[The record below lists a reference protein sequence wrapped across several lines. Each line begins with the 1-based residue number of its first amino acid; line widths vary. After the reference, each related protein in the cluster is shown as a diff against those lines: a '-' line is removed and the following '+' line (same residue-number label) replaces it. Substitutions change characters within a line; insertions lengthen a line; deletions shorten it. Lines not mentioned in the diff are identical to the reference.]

1 MGKQT
6 KARLGKG
13 LGALFPQI
21 SVMAPMPAGKPAEKS
36 AEEPTK
42 PAAEATRKAAPRQTE
57 TTAAGAA
64 RGSAGNDAKASASN
78 AVNNKAENASGA
90 QNGSKPS
97 RKRMAIP
104 DWNSIA
110 HPSDFFFSSTESET
124 SASHATDR
132 SASRGANHA
141 PRAQRADEPAGRS
154 AGAPSHANHTSAANS
169 VASTPVD
176 DAPAIAP
183 VPGAYLAELDVSDI
197 RPNAEQPR
205 AVFNQDE
212 LHDLADSIA
221 EVGVL
226 EPIVVRRR
234 PAPGSHHELIMGER
248 RWRASR
254 LAGKKTIPA
263 IVRTTSNEHMLRDAL
278 LENLQRVQ
286 LNPLEEAAAY
296 QQMMHDFGL
305 TQEQL
310 SKSISKSRPQIAN
323 TLRLLQLPGAVQ
335 KRVEAGELTAGH
347 ARALLSLRDP
357 DAMVT
362 LADRI
367 VAEGLSVR
375 AVEGIVAQSR
385 GSRSKERRAKKTNYW
400 AASALSQ
407 RLGSRFGTT
416 VNIHGTEKR
425 GTIEIAFTSKE
436 DLDRIAR
443 LLGSDVQDGE

>member
-21 SVMAPMPAGKPAEKS
+21 SVMTPISETPSEKS
-36 AEEPTK
+36 VANLAEELAT
-42 PAAEATRKAAPRQTE
+42 PAVQATRKTSPHKTKTLADTVHKN
-57 TTAAGAA
+57 T
-64 RGSAGNDAKASASN
+64 SN
-78 AVNNKAENASGA
+78 AVKIGTNSPAKSTSNAKSS
-90 QNGSKPS
+90 SKPS
-97 RKRMAIP
+97 HKRMTIP

-110 HPSDFFFSSTESET
+110 HPSDFFFSSTQDQTDT
-124 SASHATDR
+124 SHTAEHSTSPD
-132 SASRGANHA
+132 ANYA
-141 PRAQRADEPAGRS
+141 PHTQHTNEPISTTPTHTNQTA
-154 AGAPSHANHTSAANS
+154 AAHTAPL
-169 VASTPVD
+169 TP
-176 DAPAIAP
+176 PITP
-183 VPGAYLAELDVSDI
+183 VPGAYLAELDINDI

-205 AVFNQDE
+205 SVFNEDE
-212 LHDLADSIA
+212 LRDLANSIT

-226 EPIVVRRR
+226 EPIVVR
-234 PAPGSHHELIMGER
+234 PKPTPNSHHELIMGER

-347 ARALLSLRDP
+347 ARALLSLRNP
-357 DAMVT
+357 DAMVA

-367 VAEGLSVR
+367 VTEGLSVR
-375 AVEGIVAQSR
+375 AVEKIVAQSH
-385 GSRSKERRAKKTNYW
+385 GSQSKRQHVRKANYW
-400 AASALSQ
+400 AASPLSQ
-407 RLGSRFGTT
+407 RLGNRFGTP
-416 VNIHGTEKR
+416 VNIHGTEKG
-425 GTIEIAFTSKE
+425 GTIEITFTSKE

-443 LLGSDVQDGE
+443 LLDSDPQNGQ

>member
-21 SVMAPMPAGKPAEKS
+21 SVMAPMPAGKPAEKPV
-36 AEEPTK
+36 EEPTK
-42 PAAEATRKAAPRQTE
+42 PTAEATRKAAPRQTE
-57 TTAAGAA
+57 TTAAGAT
-64 RGSAGNDAKASASN
+64 RGSAGNDANAGASN
-78 AVNNKAENASGA
+78 AANNRAENASGA

-124 SASHATDR
+124 SAPHATDR
-132 SASRGANHA
+132 STSRSVTPA
-141 PRAQRADEPAGRS
+141 PRAQRANATGRF
-154 AGAPSHANHTSAANS
+154 AAAPSQANHTSAANS

-176 DAPAIAP
+176 DAPAIVP

-357 DAMVT
+357 DAMVA

-375 AVEGIVAQSR
+375 AVERIVAQSR
-385 GSRSKERRAKKTNYW
+385 GSRSKERRAKKANYW
-400 AASALSQ
+400 AASDLSQ

-425 GTIEIAFTSKE
+425 GTIEITFTSKE

>member
-21 SVMAPMPAGKPAEKS
+21 SVMTPMPAGKPAEKP

-42 PAAEATRKAAPRQTE
+42 PTAEATKKAAPRQTE

-64 RGSAGNDAKASASN
+64 RTSACNDAKTGASN
-78 AVNNKAENASGA
+78 TANNTEENASGA

-132 SASRGANHA
+132 STSRGVNHV
-141 PRAQRADEPAGRS
+141 PRAQRADEPTGRS
-154 AGAPSHANHTSAANS
+154 AAPSHANHTSAANS
-169 VASTPVD
+169 VASTPV

-375 AVEGIVAQSR
+375 AVERIVAQSR
-385 GSRSKERRAKKTNYW
+385 GSRSKERRAKKANYW
-400 AASALSQ
+400 AASDLSQ

-416 VNIHGTEKR
+416 VNIHGTEKH
-425 GTIEIAFTSKE
+425 GTIEITFTSKE

>member
-21 SVMAPMPAGKPAEKS
+21 SVMAPMPAGKPAEKP

-42 PAAEATRKAAPRQTE
+42 PAAEAMRRAAPRQTE
-57 TTAAGAA
+57 ATAAGAT
-64 RGSAGNDAKASASN
+64 RGSAGNDANAGAS
-78 AVNNKAENASGA
+78 NKAENASDV

-132 SASRGANHA
+132 STSRGANHT
-141 PRAQRADEPAGRS
+141 PRIQRADEPTGRS
-154 AGAPSHANHTSAANS
+154 AAAPSQANHTSAANS

-385 GSRSKERRAKKTNYW
+385 GQRSKERRAKKANYW

-425 GTIEIAFTSKE
+425 GTIEITFTSKE